1 MRTHVLDASALFRYL
16 MNADGAEVV
25 DQLFRQAA
33 VSRLPILMS
42 VVNWGEVYY
51 GLVKRAGLTRTDGT
65 MTNLLGRV
73 PLSLVAVTA
82 DDAVRAAKLKAQYNL
97 PYADAFAAALTGHQN
112 VLVTADVDHFS
123 RVPKLRLL
131 KLPRAKN
138 SLALPLPGPQNAPRV
153 RRGASSVSE
162 THQEDYVNL
171 PVAASWAYHLPDCLT
186 VRFRV
191 RKSTKMNPKRCE

>member
-82 DDAVRAAKLKAQYNL
+82 DDAVRAARLKAQHNL
-97 PYADAFAAALTGHQN
+97 PYADAFAAALTGHQR
-112 VLVTADVDHFS
+112 VLVTADVEHFE

-131 KLPRAKN
+131 KLPRA
-138 SLALPLPGPQNAPRV
+138 
-153 RRGASSVSE
+153 
-162 THQEDYVNL
+162 
-171 PVAASWAYHLPDCLT
+171 
-186 VRFRV
+186 
-191 RKSTKMNPKRCE
+191 TKT